1 MRALPA
7 CPTQP
12 RRRFAHL
19 IGTMTRHRF
28 LLKFFWLL
36 AGASLVLPAARANPP
51 GATITYRRVF
61 KGSTPEFIEVKVSD
75 QGQST
80 FDIRQLDDDADPEVF
95 EVGAAVQ
102 KKIFELAA
110 ELKNFDV
117 ASLDIQKKIAN
128 LGQKT
133 FRYESG
139 AEVHETSFNYTL
151 NPSATQLMQV
161 FEGLARQ
168 QQDLVLLQR
177 QSKFDRLGVNDALMQ
192 FESDMDHRLLPEPER
207 LLPVLDQIAA
217 DSHFVEI
224 ARSRARALAERI
236 RTSREN

>member
-1 MRALPA
+1 
-7 CPTQP
+7 
-12 RRRFAHL
+12 
-19 IGTMTRHRF
+19 MTRNRF
-28 LLKFFWLL
+28 PLQFLCLL
-36 AGASLVLPAARANPP
+36 AGVWLLVGSARANPP

-61 KGSTPEFIEVKVSD
+61 KSSTPEFIEIKITD
-75 QGQST
+75 QGKST
-80 FDIRQLDDDADPEVF
+80 YDIRQLDDDADPQPF
-95 EVGAAVQ
+95 EVGSAVQ
-102 KKIFELAA
+102 KRIFDLAA
-110 ELKNFDV
+110 ELKYFAIPN
-117 ASLDIQKKIAN
+117 LDIQKKIAN

-151 NPSATQLMQV
+151 NPSATQLMQI

-177 QSKFDRLGVNDALMQ
+177 QAKFDRLGVNDALMQ

>member
-1 MRALPA
+1 M
-7 CPTQP
+7 P
-12 RRRFAHL
+12 RSRVHCHWHLGLGHRQLTGGRCGRRCRR
-19 IGTMTRHRF
+19 IC
-28 LLKFFWLL
+28 LL
-36 AGASLVLPAARANPP
+36 AGACLFIPAARANSA

-61 KGSTPEFIEVKVSD
+61 KSSTPEFIELKISD
-75 QGQST
+75 QGKAT
-80 FDIRQLDDDADPEVF
+80 YDIRQLDEDADPEPF
-95 EVGAAVQ
+95 EVGPAVQ
-102 KKIFELAA
+102 KRIFDLAA
-110 ELKNFDV
+110 ELKYFAIAN
-117 ASLDIQKKIAN
+117 LDIQKKIAN

-133 FRYESG
+133 FRYQNG

-161 FEGLARQ
+161 FEGLAKQ

-177 QSKFDRLGVNDALMQ
+177 QAKFDRLGVNDALMQ

-207 LLPVLDQIAA
+207 LLPILDQVAA

-236 RTSREN
+236 RNSRDH